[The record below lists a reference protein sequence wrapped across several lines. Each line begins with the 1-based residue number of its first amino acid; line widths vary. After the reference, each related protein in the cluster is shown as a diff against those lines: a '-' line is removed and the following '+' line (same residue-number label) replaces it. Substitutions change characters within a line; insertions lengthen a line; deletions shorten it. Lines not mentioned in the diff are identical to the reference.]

1 MSTISTTLNVVDR
14 MTSPMRGI
22 ISSVQRTIDVLES
35 VDTAINKGFNTSKIN
50 AAGAAVGKVNSDYE
64 RMKEEINKTS
74 NNQERLNKKLSEG
87 TSSATSFINGMKG
100 LSVVQKLLSLITGQ
114 FDSAMKRM
122 DTMTNFN
129 RTMTAITGD
138 AGLAKASMEELK
150 ATTKGTA
157 YGLDVAAG
165 AVQNFTTRGMNI
177 GAATSEVGKWADA
190 VSFYG
195 DGTNES
201 LNTVQDALGKM
212 MSKGKVEMEQLNR
225 LTDSGI
231 NAVGIYAQATGKS
244 TADVQDDLSKGKI
257 SAMDFITTTSNAF
270 TEGTNGVL
278 KIAGA
283 AKEAG
288 ATWETTT
295 ANCKAAVTRGL
306 ISIVDGINEGLTN
319 AGFGTILDGVTNF
332 GSTMENVM
340 GKVGNFAGRT
350 ITLLS
355 PVLNLIRNIGS
366 FIVDNWSSIAP
377 IIMGIVTAFGVY
389 NAILLAYNI
398 IETISNGIKALSAAH
413 SALKAGA
420 TLSEAAATEIA
431 EGAQVGLNTALL
443 ACPIFWIIA
452 AIIALIAIIY
462 AVVAA
467 INKAKGT
474 SISATGVILG
484 SLAAAGAFIWNLFLG
499 ILDIA
504 LMVINHLI
512 NRWVSFANFFANL
525 FNDPVA
531 SIIHL
536 FSDMASQILNI
547 LQSIASAIDK
557 VFGSN
562 LASAVSG
569 WQSSLASK
577 TEEAAKKYGN
587 GSYQKVL
594 DEVNLSSESLGL
606 KRIDYSNAYKTGYSA
621 GEKVT
626 GKIGGLKD
634 AFSTASSDAL
644 TNSANLAN
652 LADTTA
658 SNTGNTAKNTG
669 KVADA
674 VTASAEDLKYIRDI
688 AEQEAINRFTTA
700 QITVNMTNNNNVN
713 GDTDIDGITEH
724 LRTRL
729 EAEMNAVA
737 EGVY

>member
-1 MSTISTTLNVVDR
+1 
-14 MTSPMRGI
+14 MTAPIRGI

-35 VDTAINKGFNTSKIN
+35 VDSATNKGFDTSKIN
-50 AAGAAVGKVNSDYE
+50 AAKAATDKVNAGYE
-64 RMKEEINKTS
+64 KTKEEINKTS
-74 NNQERLNKKLSEG
+74 DNQEKLNKKLSEG
-87 TSSATSFINGMKG
+87 TSSATSFVKGMMG
-100 LSVVQKLLSLITGQ
+100 LSVVQKTLSLITGQ

-138 AGLAKASMEELK
+138 AGLAKASLEELK
-150 ATTKGTA
+150 KTTKGTA
-157 YGLDVAAG
+157 YGLDVAAS
-165 AVQNFTTRGMNI
+165 AVQNFTTRGMGI
-177 GAATSEVGKWADA
+177 GSATSEVGKWADA

-195 DGTNES
+195 DGTNET

-212 MSKGKVEMEQLNR
+212 LSKGKVEMEQLNR

-257 SAMDFITTTSNAF
+257 SAMDFITTTSTAF

-283 AKEAG
+283 AKDAG
-288 ATWETTT
+288 ATWATTM
-295 ANCKAAVTRGL
+295 ANGKAAVTRGL
-306 ISIVDGINEGLTN
+306 IELINGVNSGLSN
-319 AGFGTILDGVTNF
+319 AGFGTILDGIANS
-332 GSTMENVM
+332 GSAIESVL
-340 GKVGNFAGRT
+340 GKIGNHAERT

-355 PVLNLIRNIGS
+355 PILNLIRNIGS

-389 NAILLAYNI
+389 NAIIFAYNT

-420 TLSEAAATEIA
+420 TLGEAAATTTA
-431 EGAQVGLNTALL
+431 TGAQIGLNTAIL

-452 AIIALIAIIY
+452 AVIALIAIIY
-462 AVVAA
+462 VVIAA
-467 INKAKGT
+467 INKSRDT
-474 SISATGVILG
+474 TISATGVILG
-484 SLAAAGAFIWNLFLG
+484 ALATAGAFIWNLFLG
-499 ILDIA
+499 ILDIV
-504 LMVINHLI
+504 LSVISQLI
-512 NRWVSFANFFANL
+512 NEWVAFANFFANL
-525 FNDPVA
+525 FNDPIA
-531 SIIHL
+531 SIIYL
-536 FSDMASQILNI
+536 FSDMANRILTILNG
-547 LQSIASAIDK
+547 IAQAIDK

-562 LASAVSG
+562 LSSAVSG
-569 WQSSLASK
+569 WQNTLATK
-577 TEEAAKKYGN
+577 TEAAAKKYGN

-606 KRIDYSNAYKTGYSA
+606 KRIGYKNAYYAGYNA
-621 GEKVT
+621 G
-626 GKIGGLKD
+626 GKIDSKIKGVKD
-634 AFSTASSDAL
+634 ALKGGGADTSS
-644 TNSANLAN
+644 LAN
-652 LADTTA
+652 LADSANTTA
-658 SNTGNTAKNTG
+658 GNTGNTAKNTG

-674 VTASAEDLKYIRDI
+674 VSASAEDLKYIRDI

-729 EAEMNAVA
+729 EEEMNAVA